1 MSQIP
6 QRTRVRQPASSA
18 GLGREVDGYANLIAA
33 RLRKLAAAEGT
44 GMLPVSG
51 AGDGAFFLH
60 GGLIVHAESSRT
72 TSRRISPERTSP
84 ERTSPERTSLQRA
97 DGLAAWVTG
106 LLSVTELIIDAAT
119 DLLSSESRYA
129 KFRQADVSSRARVS
143 PISPISPIPVTA
155 LLAEVERRH
164 HLLRQL
170 AEVVTADTRVVRNG
184 SPDWPLRQVS
194 RPQWALVMGIAD
206 GRTPRS
212 LAMELGRSVFATT
225 VEIYRLIMLGL
236 LAVPGNPPAGAAGP
250 GEMMP
255 FTRAMDNG
263 RGSDA

>member
-1 MSQIP
+1 M
-6 QRTRVRQPASSA
+6 
-18 GLGREVDGYANLIAA
+18 DGYANLIAA

-72 TSRRISPERTSP
+72 TSRRISP

-170 AEVVTADTRVVRNG
+170 AEVVTADTLVVRNE
-184 SPDWPLRQVS
+184 SPDWPRLAVS
-194 RPQWALVMGIAD
+194 PHQWALVVRVG
-206 GRTPRS
+206 GGGTPRE
-212 LAMELGRSVFATT
+212 LALDLGRSVFATT
-225 VEIYRLIMLGL
+225 IEIYRLITLGL
-236 LAVPGNPPAGAAGP
+236 LAVPGNPPAGAARP
-250 GEMMP
+250 GRVMS
-255 FTRAMDNG
+255 FTRAIQNG